1 MNPDFDQQPG
11 NSRGHDAARRQSKRY
26 DLRRRTTQLHR
37 PGRRGSRP
45 RSTCPIVLSTVA
57 MDSVEF
63 RQPVFVGDVL
73 SFYAAVKR
81 IGRTSITMRVNVR
94 AERFL
99 NPREVVSVTE
109 AVITY
114 VSVDE
119 NRKPIPHGLTPTSPT
134 SDSAA
139 RDS

>member
-1 MNPDFDQQPG
+1 MTPDLTNNLAIRVVMMPRDANPNGTIFGGVLLSYIDQAG
-11 NSRGHDAARRQSKRY
+11 AVGAREHVPNRF
-26 DLRRRTTQLHR
+26 
-37 PGRRGSRP
+37 
-45 RSTCPIVLSTVA
+45 VTVA

-81 IGRTSITMRVNVR
+81 IGRTSITMRVSVR
-94 AERFL
+94 AERFT

-119 NRKPIPHGLTPTSPT
+119 NRQPIPHGLPPT
-134 SDSAA
+134 
-139 RDS
+139 